1 MKEKWRNF
9 AEDHKNI
16 MEFLKFFIISNGVT
30 VLQMIL
36 MPVFKG
42 IFVHTGLMDTN
53 FQLWPVGREAD
64 GSTYYIFNYAAGAL
78 DAGGGGGLAYFLA
91 VQITM
96 AIAQVINFFLQ
107 RNVTFKSKGNVY
119 KAAMWYVIA
128 YIIITLSAAALQGW
142 YKEPIYTLF
151 IHTWNMGKKGETIAD
166 LITMIINCIISF
178 WVYYPIL
185 KIIFR
190 EDKGGEKTA

>member
-42 IFVHTGLMDTN
+42 IFVHTGLMDIN

-64 GSTYYIFNYAAGAL
+64 GSTYYIFSYAAGAL

-185 KIIFR
+185 KIIFH

>member
-1 MKEKWRNF
+1 
-9 AEDHKNI
+9 

-42 IFVHTGLMDTN
+42 IFVHTGLMDIN

-107 RNVTFKSKGNVY
+107 RNVTFTSNGNVY

>member
-9 AEDHKNI
+9 SEDHKNI

-42 IFVHTGLMDTN
+42 IFVHTGLMDIN

>member
-42 IFVHTGLMDTN
+42 IFVHTGLMDIN

-185 KIIFR
+185 KIIFH

>member
-42 IFVHTGLMDTN
+42 IFVHTGLMDIN

-119 KAAMWYVIA
+119 KAAMCYVIA